1 MPCLSLPG
9 LRAHFW
15 SYRVSVHVCVCVCV
29 LGEGGGG
36 GCGAFLKPKVG
47 CGYHT
52 KISNYQRY
60 ILRID
65 KFSYHILLTLHGR
78 LKSWQWKLRHR
89 SGPVTGWWW
98 VISFS
103 LLFHHLTWAGGII
116 IWCHG
121 LFLCFFGPAPW
132 AWWGKGCRVINV
144 SVMIITCIGAGG
156 YRSAITWGIKYKWF

>member
-1 MPCLSLPG
+1 MGGGGGGWVQWLLLQIKHYLNLEFSILVPCLSLPG

-29 LGEGGGG
+29 LGEGGG

-89 SGPVTGWWW
+89 SGPVTG
-98 VISFS
+98 
-103 LLFHHLTWAGGII
+103 
-116 IWCHG
+116 
-121 LFLCFFGPAPW
+121 
-132 AWWGKGCRVINV
+132 
-144 SVMIITCIGAGG
+144 
-156 YRSAITWGIKYKWF
+156 